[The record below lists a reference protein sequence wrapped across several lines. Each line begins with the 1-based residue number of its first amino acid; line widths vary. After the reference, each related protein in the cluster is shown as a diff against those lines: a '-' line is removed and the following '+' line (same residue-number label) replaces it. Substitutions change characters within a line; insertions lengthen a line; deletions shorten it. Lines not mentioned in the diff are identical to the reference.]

1 MNTRFNQRVYDILT
15 EAAKR
20 TMDESLFAGFYRW
33 RAFTNT
39 NMAAKLAQ
47 SAEKMGAE
55 GASQKNIDKEHN
67 RGARAGNKAYKYLRK
82 LGLSP
87 EQART
92 RVISNTGG
100 TLDVVGK

>member
-1 MNTRFNQRVYDILT
+1 MNLEQRVYDILT

-20 TMDESLFAGFYRW
+20 TMDESLLAGFYRW

-39 NMAAKLAQ
+39 NMAAMFAQ
-47 SAEKMGAE
+47 SAKKMEAE
-55 GASQKNIDKEHN
+55 GAPQKNIDKEHN

-100 TLDVVGK
+100 TLDVVEK